1 LLFEL
6 PAGAVVAGDV
16 TALLRA
22 QGQTC
27 NDIGLAVLGA
37 QLGFAHSAETLWRC
51 QDLID
56 KDDSL
61 GYPIEEYH
69 IACRDHVERLTA
81 VYARAAA
88 QYAVCVVQ
96 IASRVADGAPAAV
109 PEPLPVLPSEVLL
122 LAQIHVPL
130 LEIRPRGHQAGAE
143 PTGAGKRLPRG
154 GSSSAGQGD
163 GVGGEPTDHVR
174 RAWQGRRATDR
185 VPAGGRVSV
194 RVAPVR
200 DGVRVRAG
208 DDVCTGRLIAP
219 VPGSRV
225 LLLVEGS
232 TMTLRAERT
241 ARASPRSC

>member
-1 LLFEL
+1 MAAPGESPLAPGPHSLFEL
-6 PAGAVVAGDV
+6 PAGAVVAADV

-56 KDDSL
+56 TDDSL

-88 QYAVCVVQ
+88 QYAVCAVQ

-122 LAQIHVPL
+122 LAQVHVPL
-130 LEIRPRGHQAGAE
+130 LQIPAHAVTTRWQNRRERENVFLAADHRRLLAAMASVESP
-143 PTGAGKRLPRG
+143 PTTF
-154 GSSSAGQGD
+154 D
-163 GVGGEPTDHVR
+163 
-174 RAWQGRRATDR
+174 
-185 VPAGGRVSV
+185 
-194 RVAPVR
+194 
-200 DGVRVRAG
+200 
-208 DDVCTGRLIAP
+208 
-219 VPGSRV
+219 VPGKV
-225 LLLVEGS
+225 
-232 TMTLRAERT
+232 AERQT
-241 ARASPRSC
+241 AFLLEVEFPSALHKYATACAFALAMMCAPDN